1 MPVYKLYVLSVG
13 GDVADWY
20 DLVGC
25 DDDAGAIAIGRAHA
39 HNRPMELW
47 EHDRLVRRFPA
58 ASSRPP
64 REPRA
69 APARPEFAWASPP

>member
-1 MPVYKLYVLSVG
+1 MPVYKLYVLSVA

-25 DDDAGAIAIGRAHA
+25 HDDDGAIAVSLAHA

-47 EHDRLVRRFPA
+47 LHDRLVRRFPA
-58 ASSRPP
+58 APALAR
-64 REPRA
+64 REQRA
-69 APARPEFAWASPP
+69 ATAAAEFAWASPH